1 MTDQRSHED
10 ESAQMDRKD
19 ISGTIDV
26 LSAPTEPNQTEELS
40 ASPKFLSEK
49 SEKNRFNLAGAFHL
63 LRLSDL
69 AQELGAEPVAE
80 EARELAARVSEGR
93 FYVACVG
100 QFKRGKSTLLNALVG
115 HEVVPTGFVPVTAVP
130 TVIRFGD
137 EPHARVRMRDGV
149 WRDVAMTDLKEYVT
163 EELNPENKKVVDG
176 AEVFVPSPL
185 LSSGMCF
192 VDTPGL
198 GSVFTG
204 NTATTQAFIPHID
217 AALVVVGADPP
228 IAGEELAL
236 VEEVGRQVQD
246 LILVI
251 NKADRTTDPER
262 AAAVKFTREILEKRL
277 RRPMG
282 EVFEVSAA
290 ERMDNRG
297 PLRDWEKLLGSL
309 YHLVEDSGRSLV
321 RTACDR
327 GLQRLSEQ
335 LLAIISED
343 RDALLRPVEESER
356 RIDLMRETISEA
368 ERSMHELDYLFMAEL
383 HRISDLFGERHK
395 RFFQSAWAESETEFG
410 QALPSL
416 LLGFGPRYRR
426 RVMHLAQEIS
436 RREVMPWLKPEQE
449 EGECQYR
456 AVAARFVEMG
466 NNFLKKLAGA
476 GLSELTRMPHALD
489 PEKGFRVRSSFIFE
503 DFIGTAQPPSPLRW
517 LADVFL
523 PLVGARK
530 VITNEA
536 REFLRHLLEIN
547 SARVQN
553 DVLNRIQDS
562 RGRLEAEIRKLLHEI
577 SRIAEQALDRARKV
591 KEEGTP
597 AVQSAIERLNG
608 LERDVSALV

>member
-1 MTDQRSHED
+1 MTG
-10 ESAQMDRKD
+10 SAD
-19 ISGTIDV
+19 G
-26 LSAPTEPNQTEELS
+26 
-40 ASPKFLSEK
+40 AS
-49 SEKNRFNLAGAFHL
+49 RL
-63 LRLSDL
+63 LRLGRL

-80 EARELAARVSEGR
+80 EARELAARISEGR
-93 FYVACVG
+93 FYVACIG

-115 HEVVPTGFVPVTAVP
+115 REVVPTGFVPVTAVP
-130 TVIRFGD
+130 TVIRFG
-137 EPHARVRMRDGV
+137 EELHARVRMRNGS
-149 WRDVAMTDLKEYVT
+149 WQDVAMTDLKEYVT
-163 EELNPENKKVVDG
+163 EELNPENKKNVDG

-236 VEEVGRQVQD
+236 VESIGKQVQD

-251 NKADRTTDPER
+251 NKADRTSDPER
-262 AAAVKFTREILEKRL
+262 AAAAKFTREILAKRL
-277 RRPMG
+277 HRPMG

-290 ERMDNRG
+290 ERMENRG
-297 PLRDWEKLLGSL
+297 PLRDWDKLLASL
-309 YHLVEDSGRSLV
+309 HHLVEDLGRNLV
-321 RTACDR
+321 LAACER

-335 LLAIISED
+335 LLAMISED
-343 RDALLRPVEESER
+343 RDALQRPIEESER
-356 RIDLMRETISEA
+356 RIKLMKETINEA
-368 ERSMHELDYLFMAEL
+368 ERSMRELDYLFMAEQ
-383 HRISDLFGERHK
+383 HRISDLFVERHK
-395 RFFQSAWAESETEFG
+395 RFFDSAWRESETEFG
-410 QALPSL
+410 EELPSVP
-416 LLGFGPRYRR
+416 LGFGPHYRR
-426 RVMHLAQEIS
+426 RVMRLAQEIS
-436 RREVMPWLKPEQE
+436 HRRVMPWLKPEQE
-449 EGECQYR
+449 EGERQYR
-456 AVAARFVEMG
+456 AVALRFAEMG

-476 GLSELTRMPHALD
+476 GLGELTRMPHALD
-489 PEKGFRVRSSFIFE
+489 PERGFRVRSRFVFE

-517 LADVFL
+517 LADIFL
-523 PLVGARK
+523 PFAGGRK
-530 VITNEA
+530 LITNDA
-536 REFLRHLLEIN
+536 REFLRHLLEVN

-577 SRIAEQALDRARKV
+577 SRIAVQALGRARKV

-597 AVQSAIERLNG
+597 AVQSAIERLNR

>member
-1 MTDQRSHED
+1 MQDYGS
-10 ESAQMDRKD
+10 
-19 ISGTIDV
+19 
-26 LSAPTEPNQTEELS
+26 LPTETSVNMDG
-40 ASPKFLSEK
+40 AS
-49 SEKNRFNLAGAFHL
+49 RL
-63 LRLSDL
+63 LRLGRL
-69 AQELGAEPVAE
+69 AQELGTEPVAE

-115 HEVVPTGFVPVTAVP
+115 HEVVPTGFIPVTAVP

-137 EPHARVRMRDGV
+137 EVHARVRMRDGA
-149 WRDVAMTDLKEYVT
+149 WRDIAMIDLKEYVT
-163 EELNPENKKVVDG
+163 EELNPENTKAVEG

-228 IAGEELAL
+228 IAGEELTL
-236 VEEVGRQVQD
+236 VEAVGKEVQD

-262 AAAVKFTREILEKRL
+262 AAAAKFTREILEKKLHRQ
-277 RRPMG
+277 MG

-290 ERMDNRG
+290 ERMEDRG
-297 PLRDWEKLLGSL
+297 PLRDWDKLLASL
-309 YHLVEDSGRSLV
+309 HCLVEDSGRNLV
-321 RTACDR
+321 HAACDR

-343 RDALLRPVEESER
+343 RDALQRPIEESER
-356 RIDLMRETISEA
+356 RIELMRETINEA
-368 ERSMHELDYLFMAEL
+368 ERSMRELDYLFMAEL

-395 RFFQSAWAESETEFG
+395 RFFASAWTESETEFG
-410 QALPSL
+410 EELPSVP
-416 LLGFGPRYRR
+416 LGFGPHYRR
-426 RVMHLAQEIS
+426 RVMHLVQEIS
-436 RREVMPWLKPEQE
+436 RRRVMPWLKPEQE
-449 EGECQYR
+449 EGERQYR
-456 AVAARFVEMG
+456 AVAFRFVEMG
-466 NNFLKKLAGA
+466 NSFLKKLVDA

-489 PEKGFRVRSSFIFE
+489 PEEGFRVRSSFTFE
-503 DFIGTAQPPSPLRW
+503 KFLSTADPPSPLRW

-523 PLVGARK
+523 PLVGARR

-536 REFLRHLLEIN
+536 REFLRYLLEIN

-553 DVLNRIQDS
+553 DVLNRIQES
-562 RGRLEAEIRKLLHEI
+562 RDRLQIEIRKLLHEI
-577 SRIAEQALDRARKV
+577 SRIAVQALDRARKV

>member
-1 MTDQRSHED
+1 
-10 ESAQMDRKD
+10 MD
-19 ISGTIDV
+19 G
-26 LSAPTEPNQTEELS
+26 
-40 ASPKFLSEK
+40 AS
-49 SEKNRFNLAGAFHL
+49 RL
-63 LRLSDL
+63 LRLGRL
-69 AQELGAEPVAE
+69 AQELGTEPVAE

-115 HEVVPTGFVPVTAVP
+115 HEVVPTGFIPVTAVP

-137 EPHARVRMRDGV
+137 EVHARVRMRDGA
-149 WRDVAMTDLKEYVT
+149 WRDIAMIDLKEYVT
-163 EELNPENKKVVDG
+163 EELNPENTKAVEG

-228 IAGEELAL
+228 IAGEELTL
-236 VEEVGRQVQD
+236 VEAVGKEVQD

-262 AAAVKFTREILEKRL
+262 AAAAKFTREILEKKLHRQ
-277 RRPMG
+277 MG

-290 ERMDNRG
+290 ERMEDRG
-297 PLRDWEKLLGSL
+297 PLRDWDKLLASL
-309 YHLVEDSGRSLV
+309 HCLVEDSGRNLV
-321 RTACDR
+321 HAACDR

-343 RDALLRPVEESER
+343 RDALQRPIEESER
-356 RIDLMRETISEA
+356 RIELMRETINEA
-368 ERSMHELDYLFMAEL
+368 ERSMRELDYLFMAEL

-395 RFFQSAWAESETEFG
+395 RFFASAWTESETEFG
-410 QALPSL
+410 EELPSVP
-416 LLGFGPRYRR
+416 LGFGPHYRR
-426 RVMHLAQEIS
+426 RVMHLVQEIS
-436 RREVMPWLKPEQE
+436 RRRVMPWLKPEQE
-449 EGECQYR
+449 EGERQYR
-456 AVAARFVEMG
+456 AVAFRFVEMG
-466 NNFLKKLAGA
+466 NSFLKKLVDA

-489 PEKGFRVRSSFIFE
+489 PEEGFRVRSSFTFE
-503 DFIGTAQPPSPLRW
+503 KFLSTADPPSPLRW

-523 PLVGARK
+523 PLVGARR

-536 REFLRHLLEIN
+536 REFLRYLLEIN

-553 DVLNRIQDS
+553 DVLNRIQES
-562 RGRLEAEIRKLLHEI
+562 RDRLQIEIRKL
-577 SRIAEQALDRARKV
+577 